1 MLSAGTSDVKE
12 KVKNNSRI
20 VILEVYYMGS
30 EIPQAVRNQVLRLQQ
45 MQRELQALILRMQ
58 QFQVQIREID
68 NAIKEL
74 NKVGEGDKVYKLSG
88 PVLISVD
95 AKEALEE
102 LKDRRE
108 SLEVHLKTLEK
119 QENLLRK
126 QIADLEKRINKA
138 LGGGQGTQA

>member
-138 LGGGQGTQA
+138 LGGGQGT